1 MRYQL
6 TCPKCKH
13 EFAYNNG
20 HIDSE
25 IATVK
30 DRVAKVEKL
39 LAEYKLLPYEEQMRK
54 KAYRKR
60 LAAEKLE
67 LCQKLQAL
75 KSFRKHANE
84 ERRRTIDSAFNQLVK
99 EEIGEKEY
107 KRLREKA
114 EAECEAYNIC
124 DMMKHEYTR
133 ANYKTDVTSI
143 NKL

>member
-1 MRYQL
+1 MKYQL

-25 IATVK
+25 IATLQA
-30 DRVAKVEKL
+30 RVAKIEKF
-39 LAEYKLLPYEEQMRK
+39 LAEYKTLPYEEQMRQ
-54 KAYRKR
+54 KAFRKR
-60 LAAEKLE
+60 IAAEKAE
-67 LCQKLQAL
+67 LCQRLQAL

-84 ERRRTIDSAFNQLVK
+84 ERKRTIDSAFKQLVK

-107 KRLREKA
+107 IRLMEKA
-114 EAECEAYNIC
+114 EAECEAYNIG

-133 ANYKTDVTSI
+133 SSSKPNVTSI